1 MTLDE
6 LNKIA
11 EKASGLERKARAAG
25 RSKDSFSAMQSAE
38 DQRLTVQ
45 ISRMGRSDDAA
56 FLEEIINEL
65 ADVILQIAIARRA
78 AVERDAYLR
87 AQAMRMSIAATLG
100 EPMP

>member
-11 EKASGLERKARAAG
+11 EEARGLEIKACAAG
-25 RSKDSFSAMQSAE
+25 RSKDAFSAMQSAE
-38 DQRLTVQ
+38 DRRLTVQ

-56 FLEEIINEL
+56 FLEGIINEL
-65 ADVILQIAIARRA
+65 ADVILQIAIARRTA
-78 AVERDAYLR
+78 AERDAYLR
-87 AQAMRMSIAATLG
+87 AQAKRMSIAATLG